1 MLKFNKQEKIDSV
14 RGALQLRTKIENI
27 ADEILASGFDTLY
40 FIGIG
45 GTWAS
50 ALQVESYMKGQSVI
64 PIAVENAAEYNTT
77 GNRRLTNRSIV
88 VFSSVSGSTQ
98 EIVEAVEKVKAVGA
112 RVLGFIDKTDAP
124 LKESCNWCIS
134 YPVNE
139 QLKFFM
145 LVNYLM
151 YKNGEFPEY
160 ERYNREMETYLPEA
174 LAQVECDADA
184 FAAEYAHEKYLQHKE
199 NPDMPHY
206 FVGAGTQWGATY
218 SHAMCY
224 WEEQLW
230 LRTKSI
236 SAGEFFHGMF
246 EIVDAET
253 PVTLFIGEDAQ
264 RPLCERVKNFLPK
277 VCRNYLVI
285 DSKDY
290 ALPGISEEF
299 RASVSHL
306 VLRAVNNRIDVHLEK
321 ELCHP
326 MDIRRYYRQ
335 FEY

>member
-1 MLKFNKQEKIDSV
+1 MLKFNAQEKINSV
-14 RGALQLRTKIENI
+14 RGALQLRPEIEKTTDI
-27 ADEILASGFDTLY
+27 ILQDGFDTLF

-50 ALQVESYMKGQSVI
+50 ALQVESYLKSRSALPVV
-64 PIAVENAAEYNTT
+64 VENAAEYITT
-77 GNRRLTNRSIV
+77 GNRRLTNRSV
-88 VFSSVSGSTQ
+88 VIFSSVTGSTS
-98 EIVEAVEKVKAVGA
+98 EMVEAIQKAKAVGA
-112 RVLGFIDKTDAP
+112 RVFGFIDKADAP
-124 LKESCNWCIS
+124 LVKDCNFCIS
-134 YPVNE
+134 YPGNE

-145 LVNYLM
+145 LANYLM
-151 YKNGEFPEY
+151 YKNGEFPQY
-160 ERYNREMETYLPEA
+160 EQYNAEMEAALPEA
-174 LAQVECDADA
+174 LTQVEIAVDDW
-184 FAAEYAHEKYLQHKE
+184 AAEYAHQKYLQHKE

-206 FVGAGTQWGATY
+206 FIGAGTQWGATY

-236 SAGEFFHGMF
+236 TAGEFFHGML
-246 EIVDAET
+246 EIIEAET

-290 ALPGISEEF
+290 ALPGISDAF
-299 RASVSHL
+299 RGSVSHL

-326 MDIRRYYRQ
+326 MEIRRYYRQ
-335 FEY
+335 FDY

>member
-1 MLKFNKQEKIDSV
+1 MLKFNAQEKTNSV
-14 RGALQLRTKIENI
+14 RGALQLRPEIEKI
-27 ADEILASGFDTLY
+27 ADTILRDGFDTLF

-50 ALQVESYMKGQSVI
+50 ALQVESYLKSQSAL
-64 PIAVENAAEYNTT
+64 PIAVENAAEYITT
-77 GNRRLTNRSIV
+77 GNRRLTDRSV
-88 VFSSVSGSTQ
+88 VVVSSVTGSTA
-98 EIVEAVEKVKAVGA
+98 EMVEAVSKAKAVGA
-112 RVLGFIDKTDAP
+112 RVFGFIDKADAP
-124 LKESCNWCIS
+124 LVKSCDFCIS
-134 YPVNE
+134 YPGNE

-145 LVNYLM
+145 LANYLM
-151 YKNGEFPEY
+151 YKNGEFPQY
-160 ERYNREMETYLPEA
+160 ERYNAEMEAHLPEA
-174 LAQVECDADA
+174 LTQVEITADPW
-184 FAAEYAHEKYLQHKE
+184 AAEYAEKKYRQHKE

-206 FVGAGTQWGATY
+206 FIGAGTQWGATY

-236 SAGEFFHGMF
+236 TAGEFFHGML
-246 EIVDAET
+246 EIIEAET

-299 RASVSHL
+299 RGSVSHL

-335 FEY
+335 FDY

>member
-1 MLKFNKQEKIDSV
+1 MLKFNAQKKIDSV
-14 RGALQLRTKIENI
+14 RGALALRPQIEKI
-27 ADEILASGFDTLY
+27 ADELLADGFDTL
-40 FIGIG
+40 FFLGIG

-50 ALQVESYMKGQSVI
+50 ALQVESYFKSQSALPV
-64 PIAVENAAEYNTT
+64 AVENAAEYITT
-77 GNRRLTNRSIV
+77 GNRRLTKNSVV
-88 VFSSVSGSTQ
+88 VFSSVTGSTS
-98 EIVEAVEKVKAVGA
+98 EMVEAIAKVKTVGA
-112 RVLGFIDKTDAP
+112 RIFGFIDKADAP
-124 LKESCNWCIS
+124 LVKSCDYCIS
-134 YPVNE
+134 YPGNE

-145 LVNYLM
+145 LANYLM
-151 YKNGEFPEY
+151 HKNGEFPLY
-160 ERYNREMETYLPEA
+160 AQYNAEMEANLPEA
-174 LAQVECDADA
+174 LAKIECTVDDW
-184 FAAEYAHEKYLQHKE
+184 AAEYAHKKYLQHKE

-206 FVGAGTQWGATY
+206 FIGAGTQWGATY

-236 SAGEFFHGMF
+236 TAGEFFHGML
-246 EIVDAET
+246 EIIEAET

-264 RPLCERVKNFLPK
+264 RPLCERVKHFLPN

-290 ALPGISEEF
+290 ELPGIREEF

-326 MDIRRYYRQ
+326 MEIRRYYRQ
-335 FEY
+335 FDY